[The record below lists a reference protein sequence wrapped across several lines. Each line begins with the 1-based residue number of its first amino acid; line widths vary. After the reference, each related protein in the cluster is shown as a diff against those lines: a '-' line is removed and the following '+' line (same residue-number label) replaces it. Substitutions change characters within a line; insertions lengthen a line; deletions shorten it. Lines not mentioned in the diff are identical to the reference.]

1 MSKKTL
7 WKDIRKSFT
16 TSWGRFFSIL
26 LLMMLGSFALVGLW
40 IAGPDMRATGETYF
54 KQYHLTDLTVIG
66 EDGLMHMIKRRF
78 SVLLAQSKSNLVISK
93 T

>member
-40 IAGPDMRATGETYF
+40 IAGPDMRATGET
-54 KQYHLTDLTVIG
+54 
-66 EDGLMHMIKRRF
+66 
-78 SVLLAQSKSNLVISK
+78 
-93 T
+93 

>member
-1 MSKKTL
+1 ML

-40 IAGPDMRATGETYF
+40 VAGPDMRATGATYF
-54 KQYHLTDLTVIG
+54 KQYNLADLTVIG
-66 EDGLMHMIKRRF
+66 EDGLDSH
-78 SVLLAQSKSNLVISK
+78 AQRHAC
-93 T
+93 